1 MLSAE
6 CFHRTPIPSP
16 GGKVA
21 RRAGRG
27 MRAVTWRAV
36 NVRAFSLLPSP
47 TCHCEERSDVAIRS
61 PYRTLE
67 KRIPTAFG
75 LGMTVIFGGWVEAC
89 VVSCFGRLSPA
100 FLFRHGL
107 RRATFPPGEG
117 IGGAGIWE

>member
-1 MLSAE
+1 M
-6 CFHRTPIPSP
+6 
-16 GGKVA
+16 
-21 RRAGRG
+21 
-27 MRAVTWRAV
+27 
-36 NVRAFSLLPSP
+36 
-47 TCHCEERSDVAIRS
+47 AIRS

-89 VVSCFGRLSPA
+89 EVSCFGRLSPA

-117 IGGAGIWE
+117 IWCIAAGDTTILNSQFSILNLKTGGFYDFSRI